1 MRITT
6 KDIARICC
14 VSRGTV
20 DRALHNRPGINPE
33 TKKQIIEKAKELGY
47 RPNMVA
53 RSLVKGQTMSIG
65 VVVFDLYNRFFAQL
79 LNSIEQR
86 ARERGYFTY
95 VTLTQKDPQV
105 EKECLSN
112 LVERNVD
119 GIILFSVCKGKKYEE
134 FLRSLNKPIITV
146 GNIISH
152 QWPFVGINYRQ
163 GIKDAVE
170 SIARKGYERII
181 YVSTPLNKKK
191 IINMYAL
198 EERCAGYLEA
208 CNNMDISQNALV
220 IQQRDYLSM
229 LDKVLYKDGVKTA
242 VLCSGDIYA
251 LEILLHLKGK
261 GIRVPGEIG
270 LMGFDDIDILKYV
283 TPAISTVSYSID
295 AIGCYAVDYLIR
307 SIKREEIPMCT
318 YLEHRVV
325 IRDSL

>member
-6 KDIARICC
+6 KDIARICG

-33 TKKQIIEKAKELGY
+33 TRDRIIKKAKELGY

-79 LNSIEQR
+79 LNSMEQR
-86 ARERGYFTY
+86 AREQGYFTY
-95 VTLTQKDPQV
+95 VTLTEKNPEV
-105 EKECLSN
+105 EKKCLSN

-119 GIILFSVCKGKKYEE
+119 GIILFSVCKGEKYEE
-134 FLRSLNKPIITV
+134 FLRNLNKPVITV

-170 SIARKGYERII
+170 DIVNKGYEKII
-181 YVSTPLNKKK
+181 YVSTPLTQRKG
-191 IINMYAL
+191 INMHAL

-208 CNNMDISQNALV
+208 CNEMNIYHNALV
-220 IQQRDYLSM
+220 IQQKDYLNV
-229 LDKVLYKDGVKTA
+229 LDEVLFKDNLKTA
-242 VLCSGDIYA
+242 ILCSGDIYA
-251 LEILLHLKGK
+251 LEILLHLKER
-261 GIRVPGEIG
+261 GIKVPEQVG

-295 AIGCYAVDYLIR
+295 AIGSYAVDYLIR
-307 SIKREEIPMCT
+307 NIKQDEVPICT
-318 YLEHRVV
+318 YLDHYVV